1 MIDCEV
7 LNFISISKFSG
18 KMPNTIIKPQGI
30 QMKEAVKSTEDP
42 NWLYDKNMNES
53 LIKGTKDEFRASWLF
68 KIGKDCTT
76 SKKNVPSLA
85 KILGAFDTLNLI
97 LSFKTTKS
105 NTKSIRNTLELDS
118 NQKSTNVMGKNS
130 LI

>member
-1 MIDCEV
+1 
-7 LNFISISKFSG
+7 
-18 KMPNTIIKPQGI
+18 
-30 QMKEAVKSTEDP
+30 MKEAVKSTEDP

-85 KILGAFDTLNLI
+85 KIIGAFDTLNLI
-97 LSFKTTKS
+97 LSFNTTKS